1 MVWLRVVVAVLVL
14 VAVAIGVLP
23 LLVLMDLSSGGT
35 GLGICPGGI
44 TECAISYSRPIEL
57 STYLAVTLFAVVG
70 LTRIAVKVYAKV
82 QDLNAQR

>member
-1 MVWLRVVVAVLVL
+1 MIWLRLVVAVLVL

-44 TECAISYSRPIEL
+44 GACAISYSRPIEL
-57 STYLAVTLFAVVG
+57 SVYLAVTLFAVVA
-70 LTRIAVKVYAKV
+70 LTRIAVKVHAKV
-82 QDLNAQR
+82 RQLSEQR